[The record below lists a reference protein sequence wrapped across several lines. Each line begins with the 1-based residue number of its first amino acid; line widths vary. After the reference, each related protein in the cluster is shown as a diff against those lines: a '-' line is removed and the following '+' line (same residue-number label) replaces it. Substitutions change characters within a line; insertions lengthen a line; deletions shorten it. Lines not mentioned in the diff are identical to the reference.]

1 MYCRYQTLH
10 RHIYLLVKPPSSAL
24 IAVDAMTK
32 TRTISQVSAAPALEL
47 DLIQKIKSRR
57 MKPTTTIRRTK
68 MWLREV
74 LTSIRSS
81 SNRCAVLKEPAKPE
95 KPEEVVVQKPP
106 TPSTKAP
113 KETAQH
119 TPSSTP
125 SGRDENQLRPN
136 GRQHWL
142 LALVNLVNK
151 LPRLFYLLV
160 QSKSLCLRGAFHHD
174 IVVQVF
180 VRLCVK

>member
-1 MYCRYQTLH
+1 MNALS
-10 RHIYLLVKPPSSAL
+10 LLDFASAY
-24 IAVDAMTK
+24 ISISEAPIISVDC
-32 TRTISQVSAAPALEL
+32 
-47 DLIQKIKSRR
+47 SRR
-57 MKPTTTIRRTK
+57 NDEDEDNFAGFGGSGVGTGPNTEDEVEADETDYDDPT
-68 MWLREV
+68 EEDAVV

-125 SGRDENQLRPN
+125 PGRDENQLRPN

-142 LALVNLVNK
+142 LAFVNLVNK

-174 IVVQVF
+174 IVV
-180 VRLCVK
+180 